1 MTPFTLWTALALG
14 LVALVIHAFVLLRR
28 KGNG

>member
-1 MTPFTLWTALALG
+1 MTTTLWTAITLG
-14 LVALVIHAFVLLRR
+14 LVALVIHACVLLRR

>member
-1 MTPFTLWTALALG
+1 MTTALWTAITLG
-14 LVALVIHAFVLLRR
+14 AIALVIHACVLLRR